1 MEPTTTAALIGAG
14 GTLLGGLLGSKGQSA
29 ANAANLKIA
38 REQMAFQER
47 MSSTAYQRSTKD
59 LKKAGLNRIL
69 ALGSPASSPAGAQ
82 ATMQNEKAAIGQAVQ
97 NAALNAATIQNI
109 KAQTR
114 KTNTETKALGIKAGI
129 GETGAEAID
138 FIKQDMPDVFT
149 KMKDVLTFSGK
160 QAAESWSEYSDRELA
175 KTREQL
181 RRVEQER
188 RIKNAAKLDKKKKGK
203 G

>member
-69 ALGSPASSPAGAQ
+69 ALGSPSSSPTGAQ
-82 ATMQNEKAAIGQAVQ
+82 
-97 NAALNAATIQNI
+97 TIQKNNI
-109 KAQTR
+109 
-114 KTNTETKALGIKAGI
+114 
-129 GETGAEAID
+129 
-138 FIKQDMPDVFT
+138 
-149 KMKDVLTFSGK
+149 
-160 QAAESWSEYSDRELA
+160 
-175 KTREQL
+175 
-181 RRVEQER
+181 
-188 RIKNAAKLDKKKKGK
+188 GK
-203 G
+203 GLLCLGGTRR